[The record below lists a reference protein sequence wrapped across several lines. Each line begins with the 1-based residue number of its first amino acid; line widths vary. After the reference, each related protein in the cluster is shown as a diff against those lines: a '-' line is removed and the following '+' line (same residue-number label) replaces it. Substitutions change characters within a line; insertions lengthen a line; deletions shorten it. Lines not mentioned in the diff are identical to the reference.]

1 MLLVERKEPTSMSPL
16 NLLAELRQQDL
27 TAALRQ
33 AEQVRLVRLAR
44 THALPLQQH
53 QGKTPWWR
61 KTLAALKQGGERA
74 TCGCF
79 STTPCPGSL
88 SCACVG

>member
-27 TAALRQ
+27 AAALRQ
-33 AEQVRLVRLAR
+33 AEQVRLAR

-53 QGKTPWWR
+53 RVKTPWWR
-61 KTLAALKQGGERA
+61 KTIAEFKQGGERA
-74 TCGCF
+74 THCCF
-79 STTPCPGSL
+79 STPCPELL
-88 SCACVG
+88 SCACVS